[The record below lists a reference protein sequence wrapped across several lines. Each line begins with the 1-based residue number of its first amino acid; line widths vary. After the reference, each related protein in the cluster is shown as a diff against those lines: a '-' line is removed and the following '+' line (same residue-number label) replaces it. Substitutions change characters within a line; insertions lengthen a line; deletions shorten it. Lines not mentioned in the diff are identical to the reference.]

1 MNPLEYLRSKAW
13 RTPVVMLM
21 LMTAAME
28 MSFATWRAL
37 INNFAVERASFTGA
51 EMGILQSIREIPGF
65 LAFAAVFVLL
75 MMREQTLVL
84 VSLLL
89 LGVGTAVTGY
99 FPTEIGL
106 YCTVLI
112 MSIGFH
118 YYETMNQ
125 SLSLQWL
132 SKEEAPAALGKVIAV
147 GSFAAIAAFALIS
160 LLWKVLALDYDHIYL
175 GGGGITILLV
185 VVMWAFFPYFPV
197 KVEQRKKLVLR
208 KRYWLYYL
216 LTFMAGARRQIFV
229 VFAGFL
235 MVEKFGFSVAAI
247 TLLFLANNVFNMLFA
262 GKIGRLIGKWGE
274 RRSLILEYG
283 GLIAVFV
290 AYAFVES
297 AWLAAALY
305 ILDHA
310 FFALRIAMK
319 TYFQKIADPAD
330 FAPTAGVSFSIN
342 HIAAVA
348 IPAAFGLIWLVSPA
362 LVFLLGAGMAAISL
376 ALALL
381 VPENPFEGNETV
393 LDGRTNAVP
402 AE

>member
-1 MNPLEYLRSKAW
+1 
-13 RTPVVMLM
+13 M

-65 LAFAAVFVLL
+65 LAFSAVFILL

-84 VSLLL
+84 TSLLL
-89 LGVGTAVTGY
+89 LGVGTAITGF

-132 SKEEAPAALGKVIAV
+132 SKEEAPAALGKVLAV
-147 GSFAAIAAFALIS
+147 GSFAAIAAFGLIS

-175 GGGGITILLV
+175 GGGGVTILLV
-185 VVMWAFFPYFPV
+185 LVMWLLFPHFQI

-262 GKIGRLIGKWGE
+262 AKIGRMIGQWGE
-274 RRSLILEYG
+274 RRSLIFEYG

-290 AYAFVES
+290 AYAFVDN
-297 AWLAAALY
+297 AWIAAGLY

-310 FFALRIAMK
+310 FFAMRIAMK

-330 FAPTAGVSFSIN
+330 FAPTSGVAFSIN
-342 HIAAVA
+342 HIAAVL
-348 IPAAFGLIWLVSPA
+348 IPASFGLIWLVSPA
-362 LVFLLGAGMAAISL
+362 LVFLLGAGMSALSL
-376 ALALL
+376 VLAML
-381 VPENPFEGNETV
+381 VPENPAEGNETV
-393 LDGRTNAVP
+393 LGGPVSPVP